1 MLSVGVLVLLVAL
14 LGSWVAWSELS
25 ELLWASF
32 EVALEWFG
40 DALEWFEGV
49 PVLLEEEEALWASS
63 EDVSALFAA

>member
-1 MLSVGVLVLLVAL
+1 MFEVL
-14 LGSWVAWSELS
+14 E
-25 ELLWASF
+25 ASF

-49 PVLLEEEEALWASS
+49 SMLLKEEALWASS